1 MMRMLS
7 MLLCFLLLPLAP
19 LAQASATDEEAVRE
33 TLASYLEARRQ
44 FQWEQVYA
52 LPARESRAGRTL
64 EAFVEEHRKL
74 EHSVGRVFNERT
86 TSELEQVT
94 VDGNR
99 AHVAVKSRIPSL
111 HGTLGTGGIDPGLLR
126 ESPLR
131 EVRSGMELVREDRAW
146 RVIAPEPKAAP
157 PASQSAKQLEQA
169 VKQSAEEARRAKQA
183 PENGS
188 DTPQR

>member
-33 TLASYLEARRQ
+33 TLTSYLEARRQ

-52 LPARESRAGRTL
+52 LLARESRAGRTL

-111 HGTLGTGGIDPGLLR
+111 H
-126 ESPLR
+126 
-131 EVRSGMELVREDRAW
+131 
-146 RVIAPEPKAAP
+146 
-157 PASQSAKQLEQA
+157 
-169 VKQSAEEARRAKQA
+169 
-183 PENGS
+183 
-188 DTPQR
+188 